1 MRAGAEIEQMRA
13 VRIRRCEKSAIGA
26 EVKGRKTHGGGQW
39 DLQSPKNGAMIQLP
53 DAQALALARVADVLI
68 ITTELEPKTSTR
80 DEQRFAGAS
89 VPKSRAAIPCCG
101 HQQIS
106 PRIEIEPNHNFH
118 VALQHYGICNS
129 GIPQPH
135 VRAGPTR
142 RSQAATIG
150 VPRKAH

>member
-1 MRAGAEIEQMRA
+1 QAVLCLQVNMVTAVDQIAGVNMIRAHEHNALAVSREPKRVIVAMRCRRQMRAGAEIEQMRA
-13 VRIRRCEKSAIGA
+13 VRICRCEKSAIVA

-89 VPKSRAAIPCCG
+89 VPKSRAPIPCCG

-106 PRIEIEPNHNFH
+106 
-118 VALQHYGICNS
+118 
-129 GIPQPH
+129 
-135 VRAGPTR
+135 
-142 RSQAATIG
+142 
-150 VPRKAH
+150 